1 MTEQRHTEGETTAR
15 QHAGEVRN
23 AWPSLFQPPLETGV
37 NFQLSGC
44 QRHPGEPCSQGLE
57 GRPNDPLPPTMRGPG
72 CLGLGPGAP
81 SCLPWWWGG
90 GDVLLQEAEGPLT

>member
-1 MTEQRHTEGETTAR
+1 MKR
-15 QHAGEVRN
+15 QHANTLGKYEMPGPHCSNRL
-23 AWPSLFQPPLETGV
+23 WRLFGV